1 MKKHFPK
8 VFIIW
13 IPFAAV
19 ITFACL
25 LGYVLVQQDLRQT
38 ANDPQTQ
45 VAADV
50 ASDLSQGAPAQ
61 EIVPPGQ
68 TIDMSSS
75 LDPFV
80 IIYDASGTPLASSA
94 ALEGEEPPALPAG
107 VFVYVA
113 GHGEDNFTWQ
123 PAPGVR
129 SAVVVES
136 WENNGEGN
144 PELGIP
150 TSTPAS
156 GFVLAGRSL
165 FEIEMREDSVLHI
178 AELAW
183 LLGVIV
189 MFFVIFGAVVWYE
202 KKK

>member
-1 MKKHFPK
+1 MKKYFQK
-8 VFIIW
+8 AIIIW

-19 ITFACL
+19 ITFVCL
-25 LGYVLVQQDLRQT
+25 LGYGLVQQDLRQT

-50 ASDLSQGAPAQ
+50 ATDLSEGAPAQ

-94 ALEGEEPPALPAG
+94 VLNGETPNLPPG
-107 VFVYVA
+107 IFTYVA
-113 GHGEDNFTWQ
+113 EHGEDRFTWQ
-123 PAPGVR
+123 PAAGVR
-129 SAVVVES
+129 NAVVVEP
-136 WENNGEGN
+136 WMNNGAGN

-150 TSTPAS
+150 TSTPGS

-165 FEIEMREDSVLHI
+165 REIEIREDNMLHI

-183 LLGVIV
+183 LLGIIV
-189 MFFVIFGAVVWYE
+189 MFFVILGTVAWYE
-202 KKK
+202 KRK